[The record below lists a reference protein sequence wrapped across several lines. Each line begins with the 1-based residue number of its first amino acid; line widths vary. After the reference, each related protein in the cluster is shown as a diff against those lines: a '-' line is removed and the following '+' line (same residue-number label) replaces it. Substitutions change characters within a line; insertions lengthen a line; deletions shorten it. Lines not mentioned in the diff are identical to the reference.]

1 MSNLDWCRTATGAKP
16 CTIGVLVFV
25 LLILIGTLGCRRIDH
40 TNGYPFPENSP
51 CPRDVIVSELND
63 GSIRF
68 CGDINPASV
77 GAAIEHLERSSN
89 KRLIIDSIGG
99 STQDAIVLAQYIREN
114 EIDVFVNLVCLSACS
129 QFLVISAPRVAF
141 RDASIVGFHDTQYA
155 TNIILGSKSIS
166 AGMIEEADS
175 ELAFYR
181 SVGVDDSLSTRPLA
195 SLNPECIV
203 NRMQYAGSGRLLV
216 KMKGTYIMPDQ
227 ESFARYY
234 NGTMLTDWPSREA
247 VERELLERYRGKLNV
262 LYDEFNTGELALLP
276 DCEIV
281 DSTSAQ

>member
-1 MSNLDWCRTATGAKP
+1 M
-16 CTIGVLVFV
+16 
-25 LLILIGTLGCRRIDH
+25 
-40 TNGYPFPENSP
+40 
-51 CPRDVIVSELND
+51 ND

-195 SLNPECIV
+195 SLNPECIE
-203 NRMQYAGSGRLLV
+203 NRVEYAVSGRLLV
-216 KMKGTYIMPDQ
+216 KMKNQYIMPDR
-227 ESFARYY
+227 ESFARFYH
-234 NGTMLTDWPSREA
+234 GTMLTDWPSREA
-247 VERELLERYRGKLNV
+247 VERELMERYRGKLSV
-262 LYDEFNTGELALLP
+262 VYDEFDVDELAQLP
-276 DCEIV
+276 DCEEL
-281 DSTSAQ
+281 DPTGSKL